1 MSQSRVGARG
11 DGQPPT
17 EWQSFLNFLLRCY
30 VSPIANERWDMATAT
45 TRAAPPS
52 MRLTPTGR
60 AAAAAL
66 GRHRDRPL
74 RHALSAIDVSAA
86 TATCCALC
94 GNPNICRWGKSRRG
108 LQRWRCRACE
118 RSFTAAT
125 GTAVARVHHLD
136 KLRLAAVD
144 MLDHTPAS
152 CRKLAARL
160 GLDRMTVWRWRRL
173 ISAAWADRETMCD
186 PAHHGEASATVILRE
201 SRKASREWVKHQFDP
216 MHHPAPD
223 RLRWI
228 DYRMLD
234 LPLPEPMSRYR
245 VSLRLDPVLDCPK
258 SDRADRQ
265 GCVPPVEW
273 PPRRPLHHPTGGTLA
288 GRRANVAPAGRA
300 ERNACRAHL
309 TMDTQPAGADM
320 LADQLY
326 RFINL
331 FRGPATRHL
340 HIYRAW
346 FAARLESATTGQRNS
361 Q

>member
-11 DGQPPT
+11 DGQSPT
-17 EWQSFLNFLLRCY
+17 EWQSFLNFLLRCS
-30 VSPIANERWDMATAT
+30 VTPIANERWDMATAPT
-45 TRAAPPS
+45 PAAPPS
-52 MRLTPTGR
+52 SRVAPTGR

-66 GRHRDRPL
+66 GRHREIAL
-74 RHALSAIDVSAA
+74 CHALSVSEVSAA
-86 TATCCALC
+86 TATCCTFC
-94 GNPNICRWGKSRRG
+94 GNPSICRWGKSRRG
-108 LQRWRCRACE
+108 LQRWRCRACK

-125 GTAVARVHHLD
+125 GTALARVHHLD
-136 KLRLAAVD
+136 KLRAVTVD
-144 MLDHTPAS
+144 MLDHIPAS

-173 ISAAWADRETMCD
+173 IGAAWADREPRRD
-186 PAHHGEASATVILRE
+186 PAHRNDASATVILLE
-201 SRKASREWVKHQFDP
+201 SRKASREWVKHQSDP

-228 DYRMLD
+228 DYRLLD

-245 VSLRLDPVLDCPK
+245 VSLRLDPVR
-258 SDRADRQ
+258 DRQEDDRVDRQ
-265 GCVPPVEW
+265 GGAPQVEW
-273 PPRRPLHHPTGGTLA
+273 PPRRLLHRPTDRALA
-288 GRRANVAPAGRA
+288 NRRASIALHGQA
-300 ERNACRAHL
+300 ERNACRVRSA
-309 TMDTQPAGADM
+309 MDTQPDGADM

-326 RFINL
+326 RFIKL

-346 FAARLESATTGQRNS
+346 FAARLEGASTGQRNS